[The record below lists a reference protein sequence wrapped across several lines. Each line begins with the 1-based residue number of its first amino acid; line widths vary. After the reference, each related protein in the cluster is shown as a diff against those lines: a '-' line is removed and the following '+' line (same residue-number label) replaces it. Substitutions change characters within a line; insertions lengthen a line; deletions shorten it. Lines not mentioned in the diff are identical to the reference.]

1 MPRSAGA
8 SLDPDAPADG
18 ASHHSSRRPDHP
30 GTSTFA
36 ASSGSAYNSEAGR
49 GADARAPAS
58 QIDRVEP
65 EAAPLEKSPPVAVPA
80 AGAAAYRRRWVV
92 LAALAGAVIL
102 AGLIVR
108 ADVAAIAVVLRQI
121 HPTLLLLPALATL
134 GSYVTM
140 ARSYQGIAEAAGR
153 SISFKD
159 MFRITLV
166 ANTANYLLST
176 GGLSGFAL
184 RFYLFTRRG
193 IPAGSAVLISL
204 VQTILTNLV
213 LLLFVIAGFALLLT
227 SHALVGKELV
237 AAAALLLAFSVVVL
251 ATAVAMVRPGLRRRL
266 LTSGTRLVEWGADRF
281 GPARRPSRASVRH
294 FEHTLDAG
302 FTFLLERPRAMVMPT
317 VYIVLDWV
325 FTLLVLQTAFIAI
338 GYPIPASYVIA
349 GFAIGMFLSIVSLIP
364 GGLGILDG
372 SMAAVF
378 ASLGVPLERAVVAIL
393 IFRVAY
399 YALPLLA
406 SLLFARPTFQ
416 ATS

>member
-1 MPRSAGA
+1 MDGN
-8 SLDPDAPADG
+8 APV
-18 ASHHSSRRPDHP
+18 RP
-30 GTSTFA
+30 
-36 ASSGSAYNSEAGR
+36 
-49 GADARAPAS
+49 
-58 QIDRVEP
+58 IDCVEP
-65 EAAPLEKSPPVAVPA
+65 EAAPLDKSSPATVPVAG
-80 AGAAAYRRRWVV
+80 AGTHRRWVA
-92 LAALAGAVIL
+92 LAAFTGAAIL
-102 AGLIVR
+102 VWLIIR
-108 ADVAAIAVVLRQI
+108 ADVEAIGQVLRQI
-121 HPTLLLLPALATL
+121 HPGLLLLPALATL

-153 SISFKD
+153 EISFMD

-213 LLLFVIAGFALLLT
+213 LLLFVIAGFVLLLT
-227 SHALVGKELV
+227 SHALVGTELV

-251 ATAVAMVRPGLRRRL
+251 AAAVAMVRPGLRRRL
-266 LTSGTRLVEWGADRF
+266 LVRGTRLVEWFADRF
-281 GPARRPSRASVRH
+281 ALTRRPSHASVRH

-317 VYIVLDWV
+317 VYIVLDWI
-325 FTLLVLQTAFIAI
+325 FTLLVLQTAFYAI

-393 IFRVAY
+393 IFRAAY
-399 YALPLLA
+399 YALPVLA
-406 SLLFARPTFQ
+406 SLLFARPTF
-416 ATS
+416 AANR